1 MGDCGYDC
9 DYEVMYSMQK
19 RSRILRKMCRMPIKG
34 CPALV
39 ICATINIE
47 KNYQ

>member
-1 MGDCGYDC
+1 
-9 DYEVMYSMQK
+9 
-19 RSRILRKMCRMPIKG
+19 MPIKG

-39 ICATINIE
+39 MCATMIIE